1 MIKQIHFLRLV
12 FALLIMLLHQHSAH
26 CQQSIARYWNEV
38 HLECIRNSFAKPTVH
53 ARHLH
58 HMGVIMYDAWA
69 AYDDVARPYM
79 LGRTVG
85 GYYTPFECFPGVD
98 STGLDA
104 ARDLAISHAAYT
116 YLMDRYTI
124 PAEVPVNNI
133 PFLLN
138 LIYNAFVA
146 LGYNPNNA
154 GTDYQSGDPAQ
165 LGNYIGEQMLAYGLV
180 DGSNQQGTPSYG
192 NQVYQPSNFTL
203 DPVAQSG
210 NPGSENP
217 NGWQPMSLAVCTD
230 QGGNPVP
237 CPSGNGVPALT
248 PEWGNVVPFSLTECQ
263 RTYFN
268 RADHDWP
275 IYLDQGEPPYLQ
287 DTNYLPDSILGSP
300 IINIPT

>member
-1 MIKQIHFLRLV
+1 MIKQIHFLRLT
-12 FALLIMLLHQHSAH
+12 FALLIMLLHQHSAQ

-85 GYYTPFECFPGVD
+85 GYYTPFECFPGAD
-98 STGLDA
+98 STELVA

-138 LIYNAFVA
+138 LI
-146 LGYNPNNA
+146 
-154 GTDYQSGDPAQ
+154 
-165 LGNYIGEQMLAYGLV
+165 
-180 DGSNQQGTPSYG
+180 
-192 NQVYQPSNFTL
+192 
-203 DPVAQSG
+203 
-210 NPGSENP
+210 
-217 NGWQPMSLAVCTD
+217 
-230 QGGNPVP
+230 
-237 CPSGNGVPALT
+237 
-248 PEWGNVVPFSLTECQ
+248 
-263 RTYFN
+263 
-268 RADHDWP
+268 
-275 IYLDQGEPPYLQ
+275 
-287 DTNYLPDSILGSP
+287 
-300 IINIPT
+300 